1 MHKIRSVLLVCT
13 GNSCRSIMAEG
24 LLKKYLKKEEKEHI
38 EVKSAGVRAIDGITP
53 TTETIEVMKRE
64 GVDVSGFKS
73 KCLTRDLI
81 KKADLIL
88 VMASHHMEEIIKTAP
103 DAAPKAHLL
112 KQYGLETLTEEA
124 REDPDILDPI
134 GKPISFYEQVF
145 GMIKKEIER
154 IVKLL

>member
-24 LLKKYLKKEEKEHI
+24 LLKKYLKKEGKEDI
-38 EVKSAGVRAIDGITP
+38 EVKSAGARAIDDMPP
-53 TTETIEVMKRE
+53 TAETIEVMKKE
-64 GVDVSGFKS
+64 GVDVSGFRS
-73 KCLTRDLI
+73 KRLTYDLI

-88 VMASHHMEEIIKTAP
+88 AMASHHMDEIIKTAP

-112 KQYGLETLTEEA
+112 KQYGLKTDDVEV

-134 GKPISFYEQVF
+134 GKPISYYERVF
-145 GMIKKEIER
+145 ETIKKEIER